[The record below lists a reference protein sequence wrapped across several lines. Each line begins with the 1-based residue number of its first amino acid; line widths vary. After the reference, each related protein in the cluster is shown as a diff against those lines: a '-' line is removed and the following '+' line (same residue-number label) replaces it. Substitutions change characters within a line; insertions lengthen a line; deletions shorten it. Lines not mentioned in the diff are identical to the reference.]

1 MKIHISRPLSIV
13 LFLWLNIFVVS
24 ATQYCR
30 SKLTSGENVIYL
42 SCEKTSDAVY
52 TLTIEADN
60 TVTLSGLGGSYCH
73 INGDQN
79 LELRTIQT
87 VSNNTITCKITSTS
101 APQFYTPLFVL
112 MPGEVTFSFPS
123 DIEWGTCGDTP
134 DHPFDPTVNLALG
147 KNAVAGFG
155 DNPTFANNGNYR
167 DRWGT
172 NGAAK
177 DYTQDWWY
185 VDLGNCYHLN
195 KIEIYWENAYSSN
208 FIIQGAKTLPTNV
221 ADDNLWQ
228 TLYAF
233 EGEPKHTGA
242 PDNAEA
248 DAKNEYTVAGV
259 ARYVRIKSYKNS
271 LNNDYGMSIWEFRV
285 FGTGIAEADEIAP
298 DMVSAKIFSIDQLQG
313 SVTLELKATKTKDGV
328 TSDIHTFRLFNTLTN
343 KVRFVSTGDN
353 HRVTITDLTPCA
365 DYKVD
370 VWAVDYVQSDN
381 AEHIE
386 FEAPAGN
393 MALGREC
400 TAGFTEGEFYAKNAV
415 DGSSTTRWSSYGAPA
430 GQAWWQVDLAE
441 VRAIDSI
448 RVNYEANWVDGY
460 EILTSLDNSSWSPL
474 LLSNTPPALGHNC
487 YATSAIGRYLRMQPK
502 TGENTRHNWSF
513 YTFEV
518 YGDCTYD
525 DKPRMI
531 FASFESATTSTAE
544 IRVSA
549 TDAVTPFADLKYA
562 CILTQ
567 GEHVYQ
573 FEMSADNGIL
583 HLKDMPACSE
593 HTLEV
598 WAVNKDG
605 KKSDN
610 SINVHFTTE
619 CDVADL
625 WLAGDMNSWNFKD
638 DNYRFRKTDIEN
650 IYSLTCRLAKGNH
663 VYKLSAG
670 SNTNCTKDD
679 HWLTLS
685 EDTDVTF
692 YARGVDNF
700 ASSADSLFV
709 IGTAVSNAWSIPAD
723 AQKCTWNGT
732 QAIWTGNIT
741 QSGEY
746 KIIKMFFVNGKDS
759 VFWDDLWVAN
769 QQISGVSS
777 SSSKASFIFDLP
789 TLSWSWHEVYAG
801 QCTFI
806 GGEGDGQ
813 TSNGS
818 TTFTKGYN
826 LSLYLNAEKTLIHI
840 TAVFLDDET
849 PSFACVQNYPQRDE
863 ELERNEF
870 ILAQRQGTK
879 IFDGDIPVSELKN
892 KADGIIR
899 FGVKFAF
906 DGGLRVT
913 TPEFYYLDG
922 SGCAERDFVIYHHD
936 QIPEDPERDA
946 AVYTFKG
953 GRILQPIVYKRKLK
967 PGIWETLSLPFDV
980 SKITVSEGEVEYEL
994 HAQYTDNNTT
1004 HEGEFWLRDFREKE
1018 VSAEDFQ
1025 ANWHDIQATTA
1036 KDALPKK
1043 NVPYIIRVPDDA
1055 THYWADK
1062 YIVFHGASYQTIDDV
1077 YSTDVQTPRATEM
1090 FAYSGNNTMKEWQL
1104 RSAYVLDDVGEYFRS
1119 GETVT
1124 LYPFECAVNAEQ
1136 ATIAKMPRLSL
1147 NKRPDTATDTKIP
1160 TTAMQAGSVWTLMGG
1175 YVGAFGNADEYDAL
1189 LQRLP
1194 EGVYIVS
1201 RGEQVDKLYLVK

>member
-1 MKIHISRPLSIV
+1 MKIHISRPLYIV

-24 ATQYCR
+24 AAKQYCQ
-30 SKLTSGENVIYL
+30 EP
-42 SCEKTSDAVY
+42 
-52 TLTIEADN
+52 
-60 TVTLSGLGGSYCH
+60 
-73 INGDQN
+73 
-79 LELRTIQT
+79 
-87 VSNNTITCKITSTS
+87 IT
-101 APQFYTPLFVL
+101 AN
-112 MPGEVTFSFPS
+112 
-123 DIEWGTCGDTP
+123 D
-134 DHPFDPTVNLALG
+134 G
-147 KNAVAGFG
+147 KNTALLSLKHVSGQKYAIVLVAQG
-155 DNPTFANNGNYR
+155 DLAFASAYNVNCGVNQTQGAGIHFANEKWVFSADG
-167 DRWGT
+167 
-172 NGAAK
+172 
-177 DYTQDWWY
+177 
-185 VDLGNCYHLN
+185 
-195 KIEIYWENAYSSN
+195 
-208 FIIQGAKTLPTNV
+208 KTASAEFETASATSLPTNLYATEIALNKKVGDIVVFNLAGIIDIDWTATCGEETADTEAPVMGTATFVSATETSITLAVTATDNVSVMCYHVETTGVSKDFLPQDGNIVITGLTANTTYTLVVTAKDAAGNVSANSATV
-221 ADDNLWQ
+221 ADVK
-228 TLYAF
+228 TL
-233 EGEPKHTGA
+233 
-242 PDNAEA
+242 
-248 DAKNEYTVAGV
+248 
-259 ARYVRIKSYKNS
+259 SYK
-271 LNNDYGMSIWEFRV
+271 
-285 FGTGIAEADEIAP
+285 P
-298 DMVSAKIFSIDQLQG
+298 Q
-313 SVTLELKATKTKDGV
+313 
-328 TSDIHTFRLFNTLTN
+328 
-343 KVRFVSTGDN
+343 
-353 HRVTITDLTPCA
+353 
-365 DYKVD
+365 
-370 VWAVDYVQSDN
+370 
-381 AEHIE
+381 
-386 FEAPAGN
+386 
-393 MALGREC
+393 
-400 TAGFTEGEFYAKNAV
+400 
-415 DGSSTTRWSSYGAPA
+415 
-430 GQAWWQVDLAE
+430 
-441 VRAIDSI
+441 
-448 RVNYEANWVDGY
+448 
-460 EILTSLDNSSWSPL
+460 
-474 LLSNTPPALGHNC
+474 
-487 YATSAIGRYLRMQPK
+487 
-502 TGENTRHNWSF
+502 
-513 YTFEV
+513 
-518 YGDCTYD
+518 
-525 DKPRMI
+525 MI
-531 FASFESATTSTAE
+531 SASFESATTSTAE

-549 TDAVTPFADLKYA
+549 TDAVTSSADLRYNY
-562 CILTQ
+562 ILTQ
-567 GEHVYQ
+567 GKDVRRQ
-573 FEMSADNGIL
+573 DNVSATNGIL

-598 WAVNKDG
+598 WAVNQDG

-610 SINVHFTTE
+610 SIKVHFTTE

-638 DNYRFRKTDIEN
+638 DNYRFRKTDMEN

-670 SNTNCTKDD
+670 SNTNCTKAD

-709 IGTAVSNAWSIPAD
+709 IGTAVSNAWNIPAD

-746 KIIKMFFVNGKDS
+746 KIIKMFFVNGKDNDPY

-769 QQISGVSS
+769 QPIRGVSS

-789 TLSWSWHEVYAG
+789 TLSWSWHEVYEG
-801 QCTFI
+801 QCTFA
-806 GGEGDGQ
+806 GQAGDGQ
-813 TSNGS
+813 IHNPSFS
-818 TTFTKGYN
+818 PFTTGYKV
-826 LSLYLNAEKTLIHI
+826 SLYLNSTKDSIWI
-840 TAVFLDDET
+840 TAESKDTDQTATSALM
-849 PSFACVQNYPQRDE
+849 QNYPNRKEAEGVE
-863 ELERNEF
+863 ETRLDRV
-870 ILAQRQGTK
+870 
-879 IFDGDIPVSELKN
+879 GDSQVFKGKVSIASFKN
-892 KADGIIR
+892 RADGIIR
-899 FGVKFAF
+899 FGIKFEYPN
-906 DGGLRVT
+906 GGIRVT

-967 PGIWETLSLPFDV
+967 PDIWETLSLPFDV

-994 HAQYTDNNTT
+994 HAQYNNNGTT
-1004 HEGEFWLRDFREKE
+1004 VAGEFWLRDFRKKE

-1036 KDALPKK
+1036 EAALPKK
-1043 NVPYIIRVPDDA
+1043 NVPYIIRVPDDN
-1055 THYWADK
+1055 THYWEGK

-1160 TTAMQAGSVWTLMGG
+1160 TTAMEAGSVWTLMGG

-1194 EGVYIVS
+1194 EGLYIVS